1 MIAAKEPIPTLTIV
15 LPVSIETNKR
25 LGLSSKSLS
34 LEGTSSLWV
43 FKLKYAVSVPEKKAD
58 NIINK
63 IKNIII

>member
-15 LPVSIETNKR
+15 FPVSIETNKR

-43 FKLKYAVSVPEKKAD
+43 FKLKYAVSVPEKKQ
-58 NIINK
+58 ITQL
-63 IKNIII
+63 IK

>member
-15 LPVSIETNKR
+15 LPVSIETNKL
-25 LGLSSKSLS
+25 LGLSSNSLS

-58 NIINK
+58 NTIKK
-63 IKNIII
+63 IKNINM